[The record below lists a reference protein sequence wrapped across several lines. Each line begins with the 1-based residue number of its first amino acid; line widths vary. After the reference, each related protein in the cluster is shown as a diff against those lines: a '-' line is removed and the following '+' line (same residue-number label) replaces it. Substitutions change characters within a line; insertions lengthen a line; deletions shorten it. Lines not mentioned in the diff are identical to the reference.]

1 MKSVKKIFG
10 IVIAVALCLC
20 MTVVSF
26 AAGTEENDYTGD
38 NSQADVN
45 VTINGEVIH
54 VYSVEIE
61 FTSTPTFTYS
71 TGSKWDPEDY
81 KYKPNTEGATWTGSG
96 AVKVTN
102 HSDLPV
108 KYTVTS
114 ENVVKTFGDLA
125 VNVANGA
132 GTLAKCTPTTTIGS
146 VNATATYTVSGVPT
160 VSEINAQKLG
170 EIHVVVEKVSE

>member
-1 MKSVKKIFG
+1 MKSFKKIFG
-10 IVIAVALCLC
+10 VVIAVAICLC

-26 AAGTEENDYTGD
+26 AAGTEANDYTGD

-45 VTINGEVIH
+45 VTINGNVIH

-71 TGSKWDPEDY
+71 TGSKWDPDNY
-81 KYKPNTEGATWTGSG
+81 QYKPNNDSATWTGSG

-114 ENVVKTFGDLA
+114 ENVVSTFGALA
-125 VNVANGA
+125 INVANGT
-132 GTLAKCTPTTTIGS
+132 GTLEKCTPATEKGTI
-146 VNATATYTVSGVPT
+146 NATATYTVSGIPT
-160 VSEINAQKLG
+160 VSEISGQKLG
-170 EIHVVVEKVSE
+170 EIHVVVEKTAE